1 MIKEVLRQIDV
12 VPRQVLIETI
22 IAEIGLGDNLEFGV
36 EWALANG
43 GIDQAPWDRDM
54 MMEMVQ
60 PPPLGRRR
68 G

>member
-22 IAEIGLGDNLEFGV
+22 IAEIGLGDDLEFGV

-43 GIDQAPWDRDM
+43 GID
-54 MMEMVQ
+54 EV
-60 PPPLGRRR
+60 LGDQDGWR
-68 G
+68 